1 MFIKLIVMLNWKSL
15 FYYKIYTTLAS
26 FIRPLYFVQ
35 YGIIRRNK
43 VEGGRWGEWESWL
56 SISLCLFLHK
66 SESRNSTC
74 CSRLPLSL
82 FLLSLYATRNSTVH
96 VLILNFGLHK
106 PPPPITP
113 PPLDSNKT
121 WPTLIMY
128 YWKTSSE
135 SAGKNPPSKSLP
147 RK

>member
-1 MFIKLIVMLNWKSL
+1 MKITLL
-15 FYYKIYTTLAS
+15 YYKIYTTLAS

-35 YGIIRRNK
+35 YGILRRNK

-56 SISLCLFLHK
+56 SISLSFSHK

-106 PPPPITP
+106 PPITPP